1 MNPRFN
7 YFFSLQREALCDTT
21 LSLHLELRQM
31 CGGQV
36 GGVIFFI
43 YLLIGFIKTHL
54 LPTGLGLPT
63 EKQLSQLKQLVSK
76 VPNYN
81 GSRGKGEGGIKTLS

>member
-7 YFFSLQREALCDTT
+7 YFFSLQREALCDMT

-31 CGGQV
+31 CGGR
-36 GGVIFFI
+36 GWGEVIFI
-43 YLLIGFIKTHL
+43 YLFIYLFIGFIKTHL
-54 LPTGLGLPT
+54 LPTGLGLPI

-76 VPNYN
+76 VPN
-81 GSRGKGEGGIKTLS
+81 

>member
-31 CGGQV
+31 CGGRAGV
-36 GGVIFFI
+36 GGEVIFI
-43 YLLIGFIKTHL
+43 YLFIYL
-54 LPTGLGLPT
+54 
-63 EKQLSQLKQLVSK
+63 
-76 VPNYN
+76 
-81 GSRGKGEGGIKTLS
+81 